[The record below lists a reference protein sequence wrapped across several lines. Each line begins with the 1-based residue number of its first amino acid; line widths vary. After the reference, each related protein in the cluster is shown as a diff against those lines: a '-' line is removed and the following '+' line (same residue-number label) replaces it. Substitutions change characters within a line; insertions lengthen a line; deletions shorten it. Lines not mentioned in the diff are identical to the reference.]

1 MNIYRESNNINEN
14 NVDNSTN
21 NNSLKGSE
29 TEKNLYKTFA
39 GECRAVVKYMLY
51 AEKAKEEGYMWLGEV
66 FDDTS
71 LNELAHARVVLKT
84 FLGLI
89 GSTLD
94 NLKDVFAGET
104 NEYENLY
111 KEFEETAQR
120 EGFMKIAKFYKEL
133 REVEE
138 NHSKNF
144 KELSDKLDDGTI
156 FEGPMESKWYCMNC
170 GYIYEG
176 PEAPAVCPLCG
187 YPRAYFKR
195 YCEITN
201 L

>member
-1 MNIYRESNNINEN
+1 MNIYRESNNASGND
-14 NVDNSTN
+14 VDNVMN
-21 NNSLKGSE
+21 KKLLKGSE
-29 TEKNLYKTFA
+29 TERNLYKTFA
-39 GECRAVVKYMLY
+39 GESRAVVKYMLY
-51 AEKAKEEGYMWLGEV
+51 AEKARAEGYMWLGEE

-84 FLGLI
+84 LLGSI
-89 GSTLD
+89 GTTLD
-94 NLKDVFAGET
+94 NLKDAVAGET

-111 KEFEETAQR
+111 KEFEETAER
-120 EGFMKIAKFYKEL
+120 EGFTPIAEFYKEL

-138 NHSKNF
+138 NHARAF
-144 KELSDKLDDGTI
+144 KDLADKIEDGTI
-156 FEGPMESKWYCMNC
+156 FEGPVESKWYCMNC

-187 YPRAYFKR
+187 YPRGYFR
-195 YCEITN
+195 QYCEITN